1 MTVHLLG
8 TGSAHAGPDRTTTM
22 LAVEGG
28 GRLVLVDCG
37 ADAVQRMLACGLDPT
52 ALAAVVL
59 THEHPDHIAGYPLL
73 LEKLWL
79 MGRRDPLPVCGP
91 GPTLDKAEAL
101 FAVFDTDGWD
111 GVPERDLRPV
121 ELEPGATV
129 LDLDGLTV
137 TATPVDHPV
146 PTVGLR
152 FEADGASLAY
162 SCDTAPTEA
171 VVRPRAGPTSSSTRG
186 RGTSPASTARPRRP
200 RTWRPRPASGRLV
213 LVHAPSTRPTA
224 TWRRRR
230 PRSPRRLGATTA
242 TGSRLGAAPEAGRWR
257 RPPAR
262 RRARLLRPR
271 CCSRPTDSQHGSS
284 PRRRGSRTRA
294 AQCPASLGPAGG

>member
-171 VVRPRAGPTSSSTRG
+171 VVRLARGADLLVHEGTGHLPGVHSSPEEAAHVAAEAGVR
-186 RGTSPASTARPRRP
+186 
-200 RTWRPRPASGRLV
+200 RLV
-213 LVHAPSTRPTA
+213 LVHAPVDAADGDLETA
-224 TWRRRR
+224 Q
-230 PRSPRRLGATTA
+230 AAFAETA
-242 TGSRLGAAPEAGRWR
+242 WGHDGDRVEV
-257 RPPAR
+257 
-262 RRARLLRPR
+262 
-271 CCSRPTDSQHGSS
+271 
-284 PRRRGSRTRA
+284 
-294 AQCPASLGPAGG
+294 GG